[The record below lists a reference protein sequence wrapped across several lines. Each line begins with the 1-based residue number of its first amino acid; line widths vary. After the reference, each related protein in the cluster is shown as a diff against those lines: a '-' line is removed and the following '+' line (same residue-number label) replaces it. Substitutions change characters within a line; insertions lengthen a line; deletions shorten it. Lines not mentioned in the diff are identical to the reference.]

1 MDVWQANDKGFCDV
15 QQTRIQPDFN
25 RRGVFRSNDRG
36 EYWFKGVKPKF
47 YPIPALGP
55 TLGPALGP
63 AGQLLAA
70 LAATRSGLRICPTA
84 SRPPAIDADDA
95 YL

>member
-1 MDVWQANDKGFCDV
+1 MRIGWDSFSDVWQANDKGFYDV

-55 TLGPALGP
+55 ALGP

-70 LAATRSGLRICPTA
+70 FGRHPF
-84 SRPPAIDADDA
+84 RPAHLP
-95 YL
+95 LHHRGPRL